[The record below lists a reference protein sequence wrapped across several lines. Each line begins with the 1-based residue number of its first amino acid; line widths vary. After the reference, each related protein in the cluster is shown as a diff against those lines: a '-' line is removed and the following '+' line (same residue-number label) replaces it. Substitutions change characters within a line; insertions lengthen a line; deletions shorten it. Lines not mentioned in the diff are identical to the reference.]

1 MPQINCPSCGGR
13 LLALATRQAKG
24 NAIRRWR
31 QCDRCGKAVT
41 TYERVQ
47 QLEREAVAGEPMV
60 SVMEAAAM
68 LGINKTSMYEQVR
81 VGAIPAWKLGQ
92 RIWVPKRWVEQTI
105 ANRSRDWTMT
115 ADVV

>member
-1 MPQINCPSCGGR
+1 MPQIRCLSCGGR
-13 LLALATRQAKG
+13 LMAQATRQARG

-31 QCDRCGKAVT
+31 VCDQCGATVT

-60 SVMEAAAM
+60 SVMQAAAM

-81 VGAIPAWKLGQ
+81 VGAIPAWRLGQ
-92 RIWVPKRWVEQTI
+92 RIWVPRKWVDQAI
-105 ANRSRDWTMT
+105 ANRSRGWTMT
-115 ADVV
+115 ADAV